1 MSSPFEPKQSSMA
14 TAVRASAGS
23 FPQRNPSGPSPAT
36 GTGVEPILSSRRFG
50 VLPTGEA
57 VDAWTLKGRG
67 GLEVEAIPFG
77 GIVTRILAPG
87 RNGALDDVVL
97 GFNNLE
103 SYLAGHPHFGAIT
116 GRIAGRIAGAAFTLD
131 GQTYRLAQNDGPNH
145 LHGGRAGFDK
155 RLWDAAPVDRP
166 DGAPSLRLSYLSPDG
181 EENYPGNVRV
191 AVTYTVTNDNV
202 FLIETEASSDRLTLL
217 SLTHHSYFNLA
228 DEGSGSIEDHRVTV
242 FADHVVPTDDRLIL
256 TGRIEPVRPGVND
269 LRQPHRLRDVIPLL
283 NQHHGDLYALPAHNV
298 DELVEVARV
307 EELTTGRILTVSTT
321 ERYLQLY
328 TGSHLDGTYTG
339 KSGKAYGPHAA
350 LCLECEGYADASNE
364 SMRGDI
370 LLYPG
375 QVQRHRTA
383 YAFSVEPES
392 GANQIK
398 YRLNE

>member
-14 TAVRASAGS
+14 TAVRASGGS

-36 GTGVEPILSSRRFG
+36 TAGVEAALSSRRFG

-57 VDAWTLKGRG
+57 VDAWTLKGRSG
-67 GLEVEAIPFG
+67 LKLEVISFG
-77 GIVTRILAPG
+77 GIVTRMLAPG

-97 GFNNLE
+97 GFDNLE
-103 SYLAGHPHFGAIT
+103 SYLGGHPHFGAIT
-116 GRIAGRIAGAAFTLD
+116 GRVAGRIAGAAFSLD
-131 GQTYRLAQNDGPNH
+131 GRTYSLAQNDGPNH
-145 LHGGRAGFDK
+145 LHGGRVGFDK
-155 RLWDAAPVDRP
+155 RLWDAAPIDRA

-202 FLIETEASSDRLTLL
+202 FLIETEASSDSLTPL

-228 DEGSGSIEDHRVTV
+228 GEGSGSIEDHRVTV

-269 LRQPHRLRDVIPLL
+269 LREPRRLGDLIPLL
-283 NQHHGDLYALPAHNV
+283 YQHHGDLYTLPAHET
-298 DELVEVARV
+298 DELIEVARV
-307 EELTTGRILTVSTT
+307 EELTSGRVLTVSTT

-328 TGSHLDGTYTG
+328 TGSHLDGTCTG
-339 KSGKAYGPHAA
+339 KSGKAYQAHAA

-364 SMRGDI
+364 LMRSDI
-370 LLYPG
+370 LLHPG

-383 YAFSVEPES
+383 YALSVEPE
-392 GANQIK
+392 GNANEIK